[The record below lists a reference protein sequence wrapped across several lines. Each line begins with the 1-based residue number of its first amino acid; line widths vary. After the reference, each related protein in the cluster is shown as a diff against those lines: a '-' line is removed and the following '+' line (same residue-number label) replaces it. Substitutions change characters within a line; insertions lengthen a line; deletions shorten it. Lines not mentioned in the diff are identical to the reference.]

1 MNNPLVQPDP
11 GLFIW
16 TILTFLV
23 LLGLLAKFAWKP
35 LLKALESRQ
44 EAIKKSLDDADR
56 AKQELAR
63 LQTESTKIIEQA
75 RIEADSILTKTR
87 SDAERLREDLKTKAK
102 EESDTIIRNAE
113 QQIQLRT
120 RQALQDIRQEVA
132 DIAVIVAS
140 KLLERNLAK
149 EDNDRLINEAHA
161 RRLTELGLEGVQIG
175 IYSNRPDIHD
185 AITLVPAVSSM
196 RGSVFLYPGSRP
208 ARGFWPELPS
218 SFRKTGS
225 RPAHLVTHR
234 VTEHAET

>member
-149 EDNDRLINEAHA
+149 EDNDRLINE
-161 RRLTELGLEGVQIG
+161 
-175 IYSNRPDIHD
+175 
-185 AITLVPAVSSM
+185 TL
-196 RGSVFLYPGSRP
+196 
-208 ARGFWPELPS
+208 
-218 SFRKTGS
+218 
-225 RPAHLVTHR
+225 
-234 VTEHAET
+234 